1 MPQHVTGA
9 ARRRVGYSLGGGLG
23 GSIEGAA
30 APPGPTLRRPVLLL
44 GALWSVLW
52 AALALALVPAAAAQA
67 GGERAPLPPA
77 DVPAAVR
84 APDGQVLLFRAFAQG
99 TQVYECLPGGGAW
112 TFRQPVATLVDDA
125 GRDLGIH
132 GRGPF
137 WAAYDGSRVVGA
149 TQANAPARD
158 PAQDVPL
165 LLLRATANS
174 GDGRFAA
181 VNFIQRLDTRGGA
194 APAGPCDPAAG
205 PVLEVPYHA
214 VYYFYGD
221 RAAA

>member
-1 MPQHVTGA
+1 MPLRGA
-9 ARRRVGYSLGGGLG
+9 L
-23 GSIEGAA
+23 
-30 APPGPTLRRPVLLL
+30 LLL
-44 GALWSVLW
+44 GVLWSVLW
-52 AALALALVPAAAAQA
+52 AALAPAAAAQA

-77 DVPAAVR
+77 DVPAALR

-158 PAQDVPL
+158 QAQDVPL
-165 LLLRATANS
+165 LLLRAVANS

-194 APAGPCDPAAG
+194 APVGPCDPAVAST
-205 PVLEVPYHA
+205 LEVPYHA